1 MLVCLYTA
9 ALFVSAFLL
18 FWMQPLV
25 TKMVLPSLGGSPA
38 VWNTAMMFFQVMLLA
53 GYAYAHFIGRIVRPS
68 RQFWIHGAI
77 VVAGFIFLPFGV
89 DRSWGAPGDTSPILW
104 LTGLLVVSVGWPFF
118 ALSASAPL
126 LQAWFARSGHR
137 MSSDPYFL
145 YSASNLGS
153 LLALLAFPFLLEP
166 SSTLATQSRM
176 WTGTYALLPLL
187 IGACALFSRRS
198 VPDTRDAFDD
208 AAPPQGSISWRQRGV
223 WVGLAFVPSSLLLGV
238 TTHITTDVAS
248 APLLWVVP
256 LALYLLSFVIA
267 FSRRPLLKP
276 EWTLKAQAVGM
287 LAVAMLALLNLMF
300 SLSGNV
306 AFVGLTHLS
315 TFFVTAV
322 VCHTELAKRR
332 PGVDG
337 ITAFYFCMSIGG
349 AAGGVF
355 NALIAPLIFSS
366 AYEYYLMLVAAC
378 ALRYFMTPIALPFAR
393 RDVVFPALLALVVAV
408 VSYYSVEKDPPSL
421 LIRALVLIPC
431 GLAVYSFSERP
442 FRFAL
447 GLAAVLGSAVIVQGS
462 LDVLLQERSFFGV
475 NRVKMVD
482 QGSKIALI
490 HGTTMHGTEFIDAKL
505 RRQPLAYYSRL
516 GPVGQVFAARE
527 APRSVAVIGLG
538 AGALACYRQPG
549 ASWTFYEIDGVVE
562 RIARDT
568 RYFHYLEDCGGDAK
582 IILGDGRLSLK
593 QALDRRYD
601 MIIIDAFSSD
611 AVPMHLLTTEALS
624 LYLQKLTDH
633 GTIMF
638 NVSNLHLR
646 LAPAVAA
653 LVEGVGVVGRRQLYL
668 PSPDDVA
675 RGASGSDWIVIARRQ
690 QDLAFLD
697 EDVRW
702 QPLVAAAGA
711 KPWSDDFSNIVSA
724 INW

>member
-1 MLVCLYTA
+1 MA
-9 ALFVSAFLL
+9 
-18 FWMQPLV
+18 
-25 TKMVLPSLGGSPA
+25 
-38 VWNTAMMFFQVMLLA
+38 
-53 GYAYAHFIGRIVRPS
+53 
-68 RQFWIHGAI
+68 
-77 VVAGFIFLPFGV
+77 
-89 DRSWGAPGDTSPILW
+89 
-104 LTGLLVVSVGWPFF
+104 
-118 ALSASAPL
+118 
-126 LQAWFARSGHR
+126 
-137 MSSDPYFL
+137 
-145 YSASNLGS
+145 
-153 LLALLAFPFLLEP
+153 
-166 SSTLATQSRM
+166 
-176 WTGTYALLPLL
+176 
-187 IGACALFSRRS
+187 
-198 VPDTRDAFDD
+198 
-208 AAPPQGSISWRQRGV
+208 
-223 WVGLAFVPSSLLLGV
+223 LAFVPSSLLLGV

-267 FSRRPLLKP
+267 FSRRPLVKP

-287 LAVAMLALLNLMF
+287 LAVAILALLNLMF

-322 VCHTELAKRR
+322 VCHTELARRR

-349 AAGGVF
+349 AAGGIF
-355 NALIAPLIFSS
+355 NALVAPVIFSS

-378 ALRYFMTPIALPFAR
+378 ALRYFMTRTALPFTR
-393 RDVVFPALLALVVAV
+393 RDVVFPALLAVLIAV

-431 GLAVYSFSERP
+431 GLALYSFSERP

-475 NRVKMVD
+475 NRVKIVD
-482 QGSKIALI
+482 QGSKMALI
-490 HGTTMHGTEFIDAKL
+490 HGTTMHGTEFVDARL

-568 RYFHYLEDCGGDAK
+568 RYFHYLEDCGRDTK

-653 LVEGVGVVGRRQLYL
+653 LAEGVGVVGRHQLYL

-702 QPLVAAAGA
+702 EPLVAAAGA